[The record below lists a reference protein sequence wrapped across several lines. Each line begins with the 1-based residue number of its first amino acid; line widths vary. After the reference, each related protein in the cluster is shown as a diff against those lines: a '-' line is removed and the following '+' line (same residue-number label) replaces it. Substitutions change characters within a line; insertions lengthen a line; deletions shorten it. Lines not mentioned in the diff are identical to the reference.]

1 MATFALKCTFVVVWL
16 TAQVCLTLTL
26 EMWLQLYWNELTKY
40 LYISLLGWGKVGY
53 PEPPGSTHHGPVQ
66 GPAVPRPAPGHAHIH
81 QGIQYVYK

>member
-1 MATFALKCTFVVVWL
+1 MC
-16 TAQVCLTLTL
+16 
-26 EMWLQLYWNELTKY
+26 LQLYWNELTKY
-40 LYISLLGWGKVGY
+40 VYIFLIGWGKVGY